1 MIDLHLQICRSCLPV
16 TDKSIPDDYDCKNL
30 QAALQK
36 AGLNAN
42 IISSPCLGVC
52 TSPVSLTLQSP
63 NRTTY
68 VFKNVDLKKDQE
80 DLIATCKLYLAAVDG
95 WIEGCNR
102 LRNFSSLIARK
113 KFLLSRVLYL
123 IQ

>member
-1 MIDLHLQICRSCLPV
+1 MFDFHLQICRSCLPV
-16 TDKSIPDDYDCKNL
+16 AHKSIPDDYDCKNL

-36 AGLNAN
+36 AGLSAN

-68 VFKNVDLKKDQE
+68 VFKNVNIKKDQA
-80 DLIATCKLYLAAVDG
+80 DLIETCKLYLASDNG
-95 WIEGCNR
+95 WIEDAKGCGSFR
-102 LRNFSSLIARK
+102 H
-113 KFLLSRVLYL
+113 LLHAK
-123 IQ
+123 IPPI

>member
-30 QAALQK
+30 QVALLK

-68 VFKNVDLKKDQE
+68 VFKNVDLKKDQA
-80 DLIATCKLYLAAVDG
+80 DLIATCKLYLTADDG
-95 WIEGCNR
+95 WIEDATGCGSFR
-102 LRNFSSLIARK
+102 H
-113 KFLLSRVLYL
+113 LLHAK
-123 IQ
+123 IPPI

>member
-1 MIDLHLQICRSCLPV
+1 MIDLHLQMCRSCLPV

-30 QAALQK
+30 QVALQK

-68 VFKNVDLKKDQE
+68 VFKNVDIKKDQA
-80 DLIATCKLYLAAVDG
+80 DLIATCKLYLAADDG
-95 WIEGCNR
+95 CIEDATGCGSFR
-102 LRNFSSLIARK
+102 H
-113 KFLLSRVLYL
+113 LLHAK
-123 IQ
+123 IPPI

>member
-16 TDKSIPDDYDCKNL
+16 TDKSIPDDYDCKIFKL
-30 QAALQK
+30 FESRT
-36 AGLNAN
+36 NAN

-80 DLIATCKLYLAAVDG
+80 DLIATCKLYLAADDG
-95 WIEGCNR
+95 WIEDATGCGTFR
-102 LRNFSSLIARK
+102 H
-113 KFLLSRVLYL
+113 LLHAK
-123 IQ
+123 IPPI